1 MSTQSAHTSSTLK
14 TILVTVPPTGAR
26 PLRPLLDDLAQQAR
40 ATESN
45 DARTV
50 SVMLLDNSAAG
61 SEPARAAAA
70 ACEVEYRR
78 VETPGFSRV
87 RNAAM
92 EEAQRYD
99 ALVFID
105 DDERLAP
112 GPCRGQQRRR
122 RRGPRRCP
130 PTPGRASMA
139 RRRSADS
146 PGTDSTRRAIGGV
159 GMCPQYP
166 PAA

>member
-1 MSTQSAHTSSTLK
+1 MSTQSAHMSSTLK
-14 TILVTVPPTGAR
+14 TILVTVPTTGAR

-45 DARTV
+45 DARKV

-87 RNAAM
+87 RDAAM

-105 DDERLAP
+105 DDERPVPGWFRALVARAEANNADVVVGPVAVRLPPDAP
-112 GPCRGQQRRR
+112 R
-122 RRGPRRCP
+122 
-130 PTPGRASMA
+130 
-139 RRRSADS
+139 
-146 PGTDSTRRAIGGV
+146 
-159 GMCPQYP
+159 
-166 PAA
+166 